1 MADNVIDSLSIEI
14 GSNVKGASNGI
25 RRLKKTL
32 SDLRELYKSVDSVTG
47 SVAGKLRD
55 LANGINALAGIDAER
70 LKSSQRAIKQLAKA
84 DFSAL
89 SASFQG
95 IDPNVATNMSN
106 LANAVN
112 EFAQIPTDISGSIK
126 TLKQIS
132 NVDFS
137 RFSTGIA
144 SVPDNIVDK
153 IISIADGVNE
163 LTTRIDARSVTQSI
177 GALTRLREFD
187 FQGLSMNID
196 SIDPS
201 VADKVRTL
209 MESFSAISNDFS
221 LTGNIEQ
228 MRMLFSADFSG
239 FSRSIDDITNSMPGF
254 VAAISQMVAA
264 CSTPDFA
271 RAVNNLDTLS
281 YVDASGFSTPAASAR
296 NAVPN
301 ISEEVE
307 REEDETRSAW
317 QRLKDFLRSEVSG
330 SGLDVM
336 RAGFSSL
343 GGIGKAALSVLES
356 SFVRLKNRIDKSTI
370 GANKF
375 IRSIG
380 RIALY
385 RSIRFMFS
393 EIAAGL
399 REGTVNLYQYSKAID
414 GRFAKSMDM
423 IATSILYFRNSV
435 AAASA
440 PIINSLAPAID
451 LLVDRLVEALNY
463 FNQLS
468 AKLTGATTWTKALKY
483 PKEYAKA
490 TNDASKALKDFQM
503 GFDEL
508 NVISDN
514 SASQVADTLDYSKMF
529 TEVEVDTDFEP
540 WVDAFIKA
548 IESSDFYGA
557 GKILGERIKEM
568 FAILPYEEWG
578 KSLADKINKAVAFAN
593 GFLETKPFDELGAG
607 IAKFANAIFE
617 DVDFYEVGKMFANL
631 QNALWSGM
639 YELVH
644 NLNFDVIGV
653 ALADSFNGFV
663 ENLDTVTIGKTINE
677 GLNGILS
684 ATATFLEEF
693 DGYQLGKK
701 VADGFNQLN
710 VGDILSNA
718 GHIIKFGL
726 DDILDAINGF
736 LENTDWQKLGSD
748 LFKGITDFI
757 FGNDWSNI
765 GANIMDALIN
775 IGQGLLYF
783 ASGFVSEISPALSDR
798 LKYLG
803 DWIDGHPEAASFIT
817 GVSIAIIALSA
828 AFNTGFVGSIAT
840 GLAAL
845 GGLNVTLGVVIAGF
859 ASWVYVITEIRDNWD
874 DIIDVIEECGG
885 LLGFI
890 SGWLDSAREDIE
902 EFFDMGSFGHE
913 WRLFWETVGE
923 TVFDEFDALKKWVSS
938 VKDAFERFGGWI
950 YDETHPAQDAAHDTD
965 KAWFESKNKLIPII
979 DTLKGTFT
987 EFGDNWKVTV
997 DDVKGKIKNLGTYF
1011 GTKFGEIKR
1020 SVVENVG
1027 GMSLTVLTKMQNLK
1041 SETSEKIDLMK
1052 GSWKVGMKDIKK
1064 NAEDNLDKMFT
1075 KFAEWDGMEKFKE
1088 NWAYGANEI
1097 KKSAET
1103 LKNNLATKF
1112 GEIKTNVSEKMSAA
1126 AATMAEKMG
1135 NIYARTSEK
1144 LGQLKDSWAIGME
1157 DIKRVASEKLRDM
1170 FVSFSEWT
1178 GLDKFREY
1186 WKTGIDEIKN
1196 AAISMKDAIA
1206 NTLGEIPGAII
1217 SKANSIWESLEQVI
1231 NGMIDV
1237 FNQFTDH
1244 MGVFSFNIPDW
1255 VPGIG
1260 GNSYSFGIPKISY
1273 VRVGRFENGGYPETG
1288 SLFYANENGVPEM
1301 VGRIGNRTAVANND
1315 QIVAAVADGVAA
1327 VLEVYIPQIVQAIR
1341 EGSDTP
1347 IQIDGKT
1354 VAKIVNRHNRE
1365 SGASIF
1371 GGSVVNAT

>member
-137 RFSTGIA
+137 RFSAGLA
-144 SVPDNIVDK
+144 SIPDDIVDK
-153 IISIADGVNE
+153 IIYIADGVTE
-163 LTTRIDARSVTQSI
+163 LTTRIDARSVTRSI

-221 LTGNIEQ
+221 LTSNLEQ
-228 MRMLFSADFSG
+228 MRLLFSADFSG
-239 FSRSIDDITNSMPGF
+239 FSRSIDDITASMPGF
-254 VAAISQMVAA
+254 VAAISQLVAA

-271 RAVNNLDTLS
+271 RAVNNLYTLS
-281 YVDASGFSTPAASAR
+281 YVDASGFSRPAASAR

-317 QRLKDFLRSEVSG
+317 QRFKDFLRTEVSG
-330 SGLDVM
+330 RGLDVI
-336 RAGFSSL
+336 RTGLSSL

-356 SFVRLKNRIDKSTI
+356 SFARLKTRIDKSTI

-375 IRSIG
+375 IRSVG

-393 EIAAGL
+393 QIAAGL

-514 SASQVADTLDYSKMF
+514 SASQIADTLDYSKMF

-568 FAILPYEEWG
+568 FASLPYEEWG

-644 NLNFDVIGV
+644 NLNFDAIGV

-710 VGDILSNA
+710 VGEILSNA

-736 LENTDWQKLGSD
+736 LENTDWQKLGGD
-748 LFKGITDFI
+748 LFKGLSDFI
-757 FGNDWSNI
+757 FGNDWGETGGKIVKALANI
-765 GANIMDALIN
+765 GLAIRD
-775 IGQGLLYF
+775 F
-783 ASGFVSEISPALSDR
+783 VSGFAGEIVLNLFDDEQLENWTIGA
-798 LKYLG
+798 
-803 DWIDGHPEAASFIT
+803 EAIT
-817 GVSIAIIALSA
+817 GTI
-828 AFNTGFVGSIAT
+828 
-840 GLAAL
+840 
-845 GGLNVTLGVVIAGF
+845 
-859 ASWVYVITEIRDNWD
+859 D
-874 DIIDVIEECGG
+874 DIKQSFSDFSDTLQKDGG
-885 LLGFI
+885 FWGFFE
-890 SGWLDSAREDIE
+890 G
-902 EFFDMGSFGHE
+902 
-913 WRLFWETVGE
+913 VGE
-923 TVFDEFDALKKWVSS
+923 Y
-938 VKDAFERFGGWI
+938 I
-950 YDETHPAQDAAHDTD
+950 YDELHPASAAVDEVAAETF
-965 KAWFESKNKLIPII
+965 KAKNKLAPAVAVVI
-979 DTLKGTFT
+979 GTFT
-987 EFGDNWKVTV
+987 EFRDNWKVTV
-997 DDVKGKIKNLGTYF
+997 DDVKEKTKNLGNYFGEKFAEIKNSVIDNVGGMALTILSKMQEISSSTSEKLGMLKGSWAVGFDDIKKTASNKMDEMLMLIVEWDGFEKFKGKWQSTVDEVKSLSTNLGKHF
-1011 GTKFGEIKR
+1011 GTKFGEIKS

-1027 GMSLTVLTKMQNLK
+1027 GMSLTILAKVQNLR
-1041 SETSEKIDLMK
+1041 SEMSEKIDLMK
-1052 GSWKVGMKDIKK
+1052 GSWTVGMEDIKK
-1064 NAEDNLDKMFT
+1064 TADDNLDKMFT
-1075 KFAEWDGMEKFKE
+1075 KFAEWDGMEKFKD
-1088 NWAYGANEI
+1088 NWTSGADEI
-1097 KKSAET
+1097 KKSAES
-1103 LKNNLATKF
+1103 LKNNLANKF
-1112 GEIKTNVSEKMSAA
+1112 NEIKTNVSEKMSAT

-1144 LGQLKDSWAIGME
+1144 LGQLKGSWAIGME
-1157 DIKRVASEKLRDM
+1157 DIKRVASERLGDM
-1170 FVSFSEWT
+1170 FTSFSEWN
-1178 GLDKFREY
+1178 GLDKFKEY
-1186 WKTGIDEIKN
+1186 WTTGIDEIKN
-1196 AAISMKDAIA
+1196 AAISMKDSIA

-1315 QIVAAVADGVAA
+1315 QIVEAVADGVAA